1 MIGQV
6 VWSLVTDTYFAI
18 LDESAADGS
27 YLAAPHTGG
36 PWAGHLQHGGP
47 PNALLVHA
55 AERLVAAET
64 GRADLVGVRLAAEF
78 VGPVPVGEV
87 TTAARIV
94 RAARSAVLVETVLQ
108 ASGRD
113 CLQARVWL
121 VGDRDT
127 AAIAPAGVDAAE
139 PPTGLPGLAA
149 RFPYGDSIEWRAV
162 RGNIDQ
168 PGPSVVWA
176 RPRTDLLDGRV
187 LSGLQRAVLIGD
199 SASGVSSALDWSVW
213 SFLNIDL
220 DVHLAR
226 PVLGEWLH
234 MDAVTQLGPN
244 GSGLARSILADAYG
258 PVGLTAQSLVVAP
271 VGRRE

>member
-6 VWSLVTDTYFAI
+6 VWNLVSNTYFEI

-27 YLAAPHTGG
+27 YLAGPDTGG
-36 PWAGHLQHGGP
+36 PWADHLQHGGP

-64 GRADLVGVRLAAEF
+64 GRADLVGVRLSADF

-87 TTAARIV
+87 ATAARIV
-94 RAARSAVLVETVLQ
+94 RAARSAVLVEAILR
-108 ASGRD
+108 SDGRD
-113 CLQARVWL
+113 CLHARVWL
-121 VGDRDT
+121 VADRDT
-127 AAIAPAGVDAAE
+127 AAIALPSPEPTE
-139 PPTGLPGLAA
+139 PPIGLPGLAA

-162 RGNIDQ
+162 RGNIDL
-168 PGPSVVWA
+168 PGPGVVWA
-176 RPRTDLLDGRV
+176 RPRTDLLDGLV

-213 SFLNIDL
+213 SFVNVDL

-234 MDAVTQLGPN
+234 MDAATQLGPN
-244 GSGLARSILADAYG
+244 GSALARSSLADVYG
-258 PVGLTAQSLVVAP
+258 PVGATAQTLVVAP
-271 VGRRE
+271 VRT